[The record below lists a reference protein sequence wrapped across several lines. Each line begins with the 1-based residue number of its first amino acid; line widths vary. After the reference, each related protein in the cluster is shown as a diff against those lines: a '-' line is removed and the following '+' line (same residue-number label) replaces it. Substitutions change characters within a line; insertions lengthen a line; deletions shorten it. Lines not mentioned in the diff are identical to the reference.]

1 MRHTDRNYWDRP
13 EIAVEYQE
21 MPLMNYQDEMRAKD
35 LRSKI
40 AEMKNWIPLL
50 SHREDELLPH
60 LDQLSQYRLELAGI
74 LKRYA

>member
-13 EIAVEYQE
+13 EIAVEHQA

-40 AEMKNWIPLL
+40 AEMKTWIPLI